1 MTAGQDLLAP
11 KPSKLKSSLFTKP
24 PPEEPV
30 TPILS
35 NLKPP
40 LPSPSPSPS
49 PSGRPPLPTAPTS
62 LKIDVPQ
69 KRPSN
74 PSKWSPR
81 VLSPKGTSKSPSN
94 SKQFTFNSFTVQP
107 PKSPLRSPKGL
118 HKSPKTSTKT
128 FDFADEN
135 SPPTIVTSPR
145 SKFGF
150 DVSPPRDVVTPSK
163 TEFHNMFSPKGE
175 VRRSKNREKKDKNR
189 ASDSSTDT
197 ETEVWHSV
205 PKKTVNK
212 MGMSLK
218 DGGMGHSHPNAKK

>member
-1 MTAGQDLLAP
+1 MCLFFA
-11 KPSKLKSSLFTKP
+11 SLT
-24 PPEEPV
+24 
-30 TPILS
+30 TPLH
-35 NLKPP
+35 
-40 LPSPSPSPS
+40 
-49 PSGRPPLPTAPTS
+49 
-62 LKIDVPQ
+62 
-69 KRPSN
+69 
-74 PSKWSPR
+74 
-81 VLSPKGTSKSPSN
+81 SPKGTSKSPSN

-175 VRRSKNREKKDKNR
+175 VR
-189 ASDSSTDT
+189 
-197 ETEVWHSV
+197 
-205 PKKTVNK
+205 
-212 MGMSLK
+212 
-218 DGGMGHSHPNAKK
+218 